1 MARRRK
7 FQSKKDGPPDPFA
20 MIIADAVESAA
31 EAADE
36 AGADIRRIINGKSGL
51 GAVFTAA
58 MDAVAD
64 TEPGNMG
71 RSVFD
76 AAMRAAA
83 GAVDSSA
90 ISSGYDRVR
99 LSVQSIPD
107 RLVRAAGQWAAS
119 DLFADISIQD
129 KSGDGGRLLDRMKV
143 AAVQAAKTR
152 LEQDDAATTVQAA
165 AADTQV
171 IANIASGST
180 SQMVMIGAPVHA
192 AAVAVFEVAIR
203 GVPPDDLADAIKEV
217 CNDLPEMARRHDDL
231 IVNLVAALSIVIAGD
246 TIYRRKYQTAV
257 RGAEK
262 ISRNEAADR
271 IVDEIVGNTFEAVY
285 MALVSSA
292 YANSDRSAFESC
304 HDEALAAACGV
315 DIDHNKQRLNMLTA
329 DLQLAAACGVDM
341 DHNQRMVAGM
351 MAASGISPG
360 GNEEAYPDL
369 QQNLAEIM
377 GVLLSDEED
386 PARRKMFMNAM
397 DVDYKAAVSS
407 GQIDGIISL
416 YDMAYRAGYEGAGAV
431 VGEKSIAART
441 GPQ

>member
-7 FQSKKDGPPDPFA
+7 FQSKKDGPPDPLA
-20 MIIADAVESAA
+20 MIIADAVDSAA

-76 AAMRAAA
+76 AAMRAAV

-152 LEQDDAATTVQAA
+152 LEQEDAATTVQAA

-217 CNDLPEMARRHDDL
+217 CNDMPEMARRHDDL

-271 IVDEIVGNTFEAVY
+271 IVDEIVGNTFAAVY

-315 DIDHNKQRLNMLTA
+315 D
-329 DLQLAAACGVDM
+329 M
-341 DHNQRMVAGM
+341 DHNRRMVAGV

-360 GNEEAYPDL
+360 GNEEAYLDL

-377 GVLLSDEED
+377 GGLLSDEGD

-431 VGEKSIAART
+431 VGEKSRGART